1 MSACAMSL
9 QSLSSKIARVVD
21 NVIKSPEDNR
31 LYRAV
36 ELKNGMKVLLI
47 SDPTT
52 DKSSASLN
60 TRVGKLL
67 SSPDLLHFALAYN
80 FFPAKM
86 SYSW

>member
-1 MSACAMSL
+1 MSASAMSL
-9 QSLSSKIARVVD
+9 KSLSSKIAKVVD

-67 SSPDLLHFALAYN
+67 SSPDLLHSADILPWLTI
-80 FFPAKM
+80 FF
-86 SYSW
+86 